1 MSINTL
7 LGNIAVNAKT
17 TRTWSLDDI
26 FSSIEMDE
34 NKMRKDPVDGLAL
47 SVLQRKNR
55 AFGSSSL
62 TVTEHEHKIAAQ
74 IRDYY
79 SKKIVVLNL
88 KGEKLSKFRKDLS
101 IYLAN
106 GYTDEYPEKYM
117 GMIYKLPEFYY
128 YDLEIDELR
137 QIANCENL
145 QTFIGVKK
153 LKLERKLYRSVSSGS
168 DYQFWLTDEDN
179 HLYSLSIDKHNPLL
193 SMFESLVEYPE
204 FNISAKFLKAVK
216 DDLQFYKIVNP
227 RLLILRD

>member
-1 MSINTL
+1 
-7 LGNIAVNAKT
+7 
-17 TRTWSLDDI
+17 
-26 FSSIEMDE
+26 MDE
-34 NKMRKDPVDGLAL
+34 NKMWKDPVDGLAL
-47 SVLQRKNR
+47 SVLQRKHREYRHSGFN
-55 AFGSSSL
+55 
-62 TVTEHEHKIAAQ
+62 VTEHEHKIAAQ

-79 SKKIVVLNL
+79 SKKIVVKNL

-101 IYLAN
+101 TYLAN
-106 GYTDEYPEKYM
+106 GYNN
-117 GMIYKLPEFYY
+117 
-128 YDLEIDELR
+128 
-137 QIANCENL
+137 ANSENL

-153 LKLERKLYRSVSSGS
+153 IKLEKKLYRSVASGS

-227 RLLILRD
+227 RLLIL